1 MYSSGL
7 EGLCASPKGVSRSIT
22 AENFTGEAGSGGMAL
37 EGTGASCAG
46 ALGQGWKISPSILL
60 KNGENFTLADIKGP
74 GVIRHMW
81 ITALGDQLRKF
92 ILRFYW
98 DGQDFHSVEVPL
110 GDFFA
115 SGLKTVKQINSQP
128 VTVNPKCSFNSWW
141 LMPFKKNCRIEIE
154 NLTGEE
160 AYVYYQIDYSLEE
173 VPEDALYFHAS
184 FRRVNPLPYKEVHTI
199 IDGIEGCG
207 KYVGTY
213 IAWGVNNSG
222 WWGEGELK
230 AFIDDD
236 EEFPTICGTGTE
248 DYFCGSY
255 NFEKFD
261 TEDYC
266 EFSNAY
272 SGLPVVEKPDG
283 VYRSQMR
290 FSMYRWHITD
300 PIQFNKRL
308 KITIQGLGW
317 KNFHNMD
324 ENRKYLPL
332 QDDIASTAFWY
343 QTLPSKPLKPLPSID
358 ELEIN

>member
-141 LMPFKKNCRIEIE
+141 LMPFKKNCRIFGF
-154 NLTGEE
+154 N
-160 AYVYYQIDYSLEE
+160 Q
-173 VPEDALYFHAS
+173 
-184 FRRVNPLPYKEVHTI
+184 FR
-199 IDGIEGCG
+199 
-207 KYVGTY
+207 
-213 IAWGVNNSG
+213 
-222 WWGEGELK
+222 
-230 AFIDDD
+230 F
-236 EEFPTICGTGTE
+236 F
-248 DYFCGSY
+248 
-255 NFEKFD
+255 
-261 TEDYC
+261 
-266 EFSNAY
+266 
-272 SGLPVVEKPDG
+272 
-283 VYRSQMR
+283 
-290 FSMYRWHITD
+290 
-300 PIQFNKRL
+300 
-308 KITIQGLGW
+308 
-317 KNFHNMD
+317 
-324 ENRKYLPL
+324 
-332 QDDIASTAFWY
+332 
-343 QTLPSKPLKPLPSID
+343 
-358 ELEIN
+358 